1 VKLLVQY
8 KPTVHDWDRA
18 FLAIQNY
25 CGAGLESRGNVS
37 SDRTNSGRFPMPPPE
52 AIKTNSRVFG
62 SRPDRLYEVPNSV
75 SIIRRA
81 IPGTPSRAPFCLLI
95 RKQDERLAQP
105 TALASQHRQ

>member
-1 VKLLVQY
+1 KADLNQDFQDFY
-8 KPTVHDWDRA
+8 A
-18 FLAIQNY
+18 

-37 SDRTNSGRFPMPPPE
+37 SDRTNSGRFPMPPLE

-95 RKQDERLAQP
+95 RKQGWRSATTNGCVYRKP
-105 TALASQHRQ
+105 HPGC